1 MIKDYYKGFKM
12 LDLAIIGGGPAGLTA
27 GLYATRGG
35 LKNVTMFEKGL
46 PGGQITQ
53 SSEIENYPGQID
65 IVTGMELMEKWP
77 DQCKRFGLKHDMS
90 EVKQISQHNNI
101 FTLTL
106 GDNSKVESKSVIV
119 ATGSVPRSAGI
130 KGEKEYF
137 GKGVSTCATCDG
149 FFYKGRDVAVIGGG
163 DTAVEEAI
171 YLANIC
177 KTVYIIHRRDQ
188 FRASPHEVEK
198 LKKFPNIIQ
207 LLNYDTLEIIGDPMG
222 VTGVVVKDKTKG
234 ETKTIDVLGAFIFV
248 GRNVL
253 NECLKQDDGDYLCD
267 LNNGGQVIVDLSMK
281 TSVDGL
287 FAAGDIRIEAPKQVV
302 CAAGDGATA
311 AISAIAYLQ

>member
-1 MIKDYYKGFKM
+1 M

-53 SSEIENYPGQID
+53 SSEIENYPGQLEVI
-65 IVTGMELMEKWP
+65 TGMELMDKWP
-77 DQCKRFGLKHDMS
+77 EQCQRFGLKHDMS
-90 EVKQISQHNNI
+90 EVMNVTKNSDI

-106 GDNSKVESKSVIV
+106 GSGEKVESKSVLI
-119 ATGSVPRSAGI
+119 ATGSVPKPCGV
-130 KGEKEYF
+130 KGEKEFF
-137 GKGVSTCATCDG
+137 GRGVSTCATCDG
-149 FFYKGRDVAVIGGG
+149 FFYKGKDVAVLGGG

-171 YLANIC
+171 FLANIC
-177 KTVYIIHRRDQ
+177 KTVYIVHRRNE

-198 LKKFPNIIQ
+198 LAKFDNIVQ
-207 LLNYDTLEIIGDPMG
+207 VMNHTTEEIIGDKMG
-222 VTGVVVKDKTKG
+222 VTGIIVKSKDTDEIKTL
-234 ETKTIDVLGAFIFV
+234 DVLGAFIFV
-248 GRNVL
+248 GRDVL
-253 NECLKQDDGDYLCD
+253 NECLKQDDGSFLCD
-267 LNNGGQVIVDLSMK
+267 TNESGEVIVDLNMK

-287 FAAGDIRIEAPKQVV
+287 FAGGDIRINAPKQVV

-311 AISAIAYLQ
+311 GIGAIAYLQ

>member
-1 MIKDYYKGFKM
+1 M

-35 LKNVTMFEKGL
+35 LSNVTMFEKGM

-53 SSEIENYPGQID
+53 SSEIENYPGQLEV
-65 IVTGMELMEKWP
+65 VTGMELMDKWP
-77 DQCKRFGLKHDMS
+77 EQCQKFGLKHDMS
-90 EVKQISQHNNI
+90 EVTKVTKDNDI
-101 FTLTL
+101 FKLTL
-106 GDNSKVESKSVIV
+106 GSNEVVEAKSVLI
-119 ATGSVPRSAGI
+119 ATGSVPKPCGV
-130 KGEKEYF
+130 KGEAEFF

-171 YLANIC
+171 FLANIC
-177 KTVYIIHRRDQ
+177 KTVYIIHRREE

-198 LKKFPNIIQ
+198 LAKFDNIIQ
-207 LLNYDTLEIIGDPMG
+207 VLNHTTEEIIGDTMG
-222 VTGVVVKDKTKG
+222 VTGVIVKDRDSGVSKTL
-234 ETKTIDVLGAFIFV
+234 DVLGAFIFV

-253 NECLKQDDGDYLCD
+253 NQTLIQDDGTFLCD
-267 LNNGGQVIVDLSMK
+267 MNESGEVIVDLNMK
-281 TSVDGL
+281 TSVEGL
-287 FAAGDIRIEAPKQVV
+287 FAAGDIRVNAPKQVV

-311 AISAIAYLQ
+311 GIGAISYLQ

>member
-1 MIKDYYKGFKM
+1 M

-35 LKNVTMFEKGL
+35 LKNVTMFEKGM

-53 SSEIENYPGQID
+53 SSEIENYPGQLD
-65 IVTGMELMEKWP
+65 VVTGMELMDKWP
-77 DQCKRFGLKHDMS
+77 QQCQKFGLKHDMS
-90 EVKQISQHNNI
+90 EVKNVSKEGET

-106 GDNSKVESKSVIV
+106 GSGEKVEAKSVLV
-119 ATGSVPRSAGI
+119 ATGSVPKAAGV
-130 KGEKEYF
+130 KGEAEFF

-177 KTVYIIHRRDQ
+177 KTVYIIHRREE

-198 LKKFPNIIQ
+198 LKKFDNIIQ
-207 LLNYDTLEIIGDPMG
+207 VMNHTTEEIIGDNMG
-222 VTGVVVKDKTKG
+222 VTGVIVKDRNSG
-234 ETKTIDVLGAFIFV
+234 ETKTLDVLGAFVFV
-248 GRNVL
+248 GRDVL
-253 NECLKQDDGDYLCD
+253 NQCLIQEDGSFLCD
-267 LNNGGQVIVDLSMK
+267 VNESGEVIVNLKME
-281 TSVDGL
+281 TSVAGL
-287 FAAGDIRIEAPKQVV
+287 YAAGDIRIDAPKQVV

-311 AISAIAYLQ
+311 GIGAIAYLQ